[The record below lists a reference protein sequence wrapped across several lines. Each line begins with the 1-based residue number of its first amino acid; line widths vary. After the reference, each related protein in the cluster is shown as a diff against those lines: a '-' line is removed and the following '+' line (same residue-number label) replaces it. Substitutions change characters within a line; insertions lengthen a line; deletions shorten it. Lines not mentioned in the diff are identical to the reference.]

1 MIEYDEIGR
10 IADQP
15 GEYDEDGVETKP
27 PTFLSGWFIN
37 ATELDPVMAEFQISP
52 SNPVRVFPALR
63 PCTCGLKMKLSGL
76 VFGTACCRTDQ
87 LRSQHVQVLW
97 A

>member
-52 SNPVRVFPALR
+52 SNPVRVFSGAPTVFLR
-63 PCTCGLKMKLSGL
+63 FEDEAQWAGIRDGLLQG
-76 VFGTACCRTDQ
+76 
-87 LRSQHVQVLW
+87 
-97 A
+97 

>member
-10 IADQP
+10 IADQS

-37 ATELDPVMAEFQISP
+37 ATELDPVIAEFQISP
-52 SNPVRVFPALR
+52 SNPVRVFSDAPTVYLR
-63 PCTCGLKMKLSGL
+63 FEDEAQWVGIREGLIE
-76 VFGTACCRTDQ
+76 A
-87 LRSQHVQVLW
+87 
-97 A
+97 

>member
-10 IADQP
+10 IADQS
-15 GEYDEDGVETKP
+15 GEYDADGVETKP

-52 SNPVRVFPALR
+52 SNAVRVFSGAPTVYLR
-63 PCTCGLKMKLSGL
+63 FEDEAQWAGIRDGLLQ
-76 VFGTACCRTDQ
+76 D
-87 LRSQHVQVLW
+87 
-97 A
+97 